1 MKLKQLIVGKIQYL
15 EHQNKRLASLSK
27 NQLELLIQTNASP
40 KEFIDFYNDLKI
52 L

>member
-1 MKLKQLIVGKIQYL
+1 MKLKQLIGGKIQYL

-40 KEFIDFYNDLKI
+40 KEYMDFYNDLRT